1 MVKLLN
7 MKHDTK
13 KIKDAIKE
21 LIRKEMYG
29 DSSFDLSD
37 EPSWD
42 FDDYFDGDVDDEWEE
57 DGWDDEECNCS
68 DDEKDEDGDWEEE
81 DDHEGSMAKS
91 DLASIS
97 TLAAE
102 INDMIEEDSELE
114 GWVQAKITKAADY
127 IEAVHKYM
135 KYDY

>member
-1 MVKLLN
+1 
-7 MKHDTK
+7 MKRDTE
-13 KIKDAIKE
+13 KIKEVIKDI
-21 LIRKEMYG
+21 IRKEMYG
-29 DSSFDLSD
+29 DSSLDLTD

-42 FDDYFDGDVDDEWEE
+42 YDDYFDGDVEDEWDEE
-57 DGWDDEECNCS
+57 EWDDEDCGCN
-68 DDEKDEDGDWEEE
+68 DDDAEE

-102 INDMIEEDSELE
+102 INQMIDADEELE

>member
-1 MVKLLN
+1 
-7 MKHDTK
+7 MKTKIK
-13 KIKDAIKE
+13 KIREAIKK
-21 LIRKEMYG
+21 LVRKEMG
-29 DSSFDLSD
+29 LPATAITFNPDEDDLSD
-37 EPSWD
+37 DPDWD
-42 FDDYFDGDVDDEWEE
+42 YDDYFDGDVEDEWDE
-57 DGWDDEECNCS
+57 DEWDDEEDNS
-68 DDEKDEDGDWEEE
+68 YEDE

-97 TLAAE
+97 NLSAE
-102 INDMIEEDSELE
+102 INDMVDPDDELE

>member
-1 MVKLLN
+1 
-7 MKHDTK
+7 
-13 KIKDAIKE
+13 
-21 LIRKEMYG
+21 
-29 DSSFDLSD
+29 
-37 EPSWD
+37 
-42 FDDYFDGDVDDEWEE
+42 
-57 DGWDDEECNCS
+57 
-68 DDEKDEDGDWEEE
+68 
-81 DDHEGSMAKS
+81 MAKS

-102 INDMIEEDSELE
+102 INNMIDNDAELE